1 LFYHKGKVYRKSSST
16 VQVGL
21 SGTEQS
27 TVDAEHLLTS
37 NSASASLLIDAH
49 HQLNE
54 ACTSLLTAAQ
64 SQTESL
70 PLFADVGQDEVV
82 ESTVAQA
89 IVDVDHAL
97 VQSCTSLSSKTQPVI
112 EEFSVAADGADT
124 EVSNSLLVKDN
135 NYVPLAQSS
144 PDDNNVGAAYSPPAS
159 GFVVVNSEALT
170 TDGTDEKLLGHDDD
184 DDFLN
189 SLQVNIFEDAT
200 KVDDGLHDSVDGA
213 LFSNWN
219 FAKHGARVGCAR
231 CMDLFSKGSSYEN
244 HSHNCPSISG
254 VYPTS
259 DDSSN
264 ISMAIHQ
271 ADFCMPC
278 RDVEVEDDFYSACSQ
293 EVTHFNIVP
302 GINCSIQ
309 ELVDNMYSASTARTL
324 SGHLLVYSVPNAD
337 PSSLR
342 DNDDKVLFASF
353 SNSNDSM
360 EFHHWLSLR
369 ESLQVSSNF
378 VVLLLIVTLLFP
390 IMCFLSQLFFIALI
404 I

>member
-1 LFYHKGKVYRKSSST
+1 MFYHKGKVYRKSSST

-54 ACTSLLTAAQ
+54 ACTSLFMAAQ

-70 PLFADVGQDEVV
+70 PVFADVGQDEVV

-170 TDGTDEKLLGHDDD
+170 TDGTA
-184 DDFLN
+184 
-189 SLQVNIFEDAT
+189 Q
-200 KVDDGLHDSVDGA
+200 
-213 LFSNWN
+213 
-219 FAKHGARVGCAR
+219 
-231 CMDLFSKGSSYEN
+231 
-244 HSHNCPSISG
+244 
-254 VYPTS
+254 
-259 DDSSN
+259 
-264 ISMAIHQ
+264 
-271 ADFCMPC
+271 
-278 RDVEVEDDFYSACSQ
+278 
-293 EVTHFNIVP
+293 
-302 GINCSIQ
+302 
-309 ELVDNMYSASTARTL
+309 
-324 SGHLLVYSVPNAD
+324 
-337 PSSLR
+337 LR
-342 DNDDKVLFASF
+342 
-353 SNSNDSM
+353 
-360 EFHHWLSLR
+360 LR
-369 ESLQVSSNF
+369 
-378 VVLLLIVTLLFP
+378 
-390 IMCFLSQLFFIALI
+390 
-404 I
+404 